1 MSNYGETLVL
11 EDTNNYD
18 NFLARIVQQV
28 FC

>member
-1 MSNYGETLVL
+1 MSNYGETSVL